1 MVTIGLF
8 VVLGLVLFGAAFMT
22 RRRFGVLGLALA
34 SGSLLSSIWA
44 VPMVKMIESANA
56 ELSGIVI
63 AGYVAA
69 GLVLLP
75 AVLLLF
81 SGPSY
86 RGAHGRLTGA
96 LTFALFA
103 LTLIAAPLGSA
114 LILDDTGRTIY
125 DALRQYQAYI
135 VTIGVA
141 LAVLDLLMVH
151 ATGGHKSKS
160 KH

>member
-1 MVTIGLF
+1 MVTVGLF
-8 VVLGLVLFGAAFMT
+8 IVLGVILFGLAFMT

-34 SGSLLSSIWA
+34 AGSLLSSMWA
-44 VPMVKMIESANA
+44 TLLISMIESANA
-56 ELSGIVI
+56 ELSGIAI

-75 AVLLLF
+75 AILLLF

-86 RGAHGRLTGA
+86 TGRHGRLTGA
-96 LTFALFA
+96 LLFAAFALILVA
-103 LTLIAAPLGSA
+103 EPLGSA
-114 LILDDTGRTIY
+114 LVLDDTGRAVY
-125 DALRQYQAYI
+125 GFLQQYQAYI
-135 VTIGVA
+135 VTVGVA
-141 LAVLDLLMVH
+141 LAVLDLLAVH